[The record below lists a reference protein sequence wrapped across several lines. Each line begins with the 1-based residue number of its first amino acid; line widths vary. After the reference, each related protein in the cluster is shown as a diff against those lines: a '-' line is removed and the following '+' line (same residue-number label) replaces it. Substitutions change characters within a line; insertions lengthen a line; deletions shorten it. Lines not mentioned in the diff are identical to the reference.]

1 MKRLHTALTLLANAF
16 LLGMLVLVFLDG
28 RNPTMAF
35 LTSEASRVYILLMCL
50 LALTALSW
58 RLFAPHGDRENGER
72 KRKDTMDERLSRDID
87 AFIEAHEKQLFRD
100 IARLVA
106 IDSVEGEP
114 APGAPFGEGP
124 ARVLAEG
131 LKIAGELGLKSV
143 NCGDHIGYAEIGE
156 GEDYLATIT
165 HLDVV
170 PVGEGWTEDPFAM
183 REREGYIIGRGV
195 MDDKGPSVLCLYA
208 LKYLKDRGLPLRYPV
223 RALLG
228 INEETGMADVEYYLA
243 NYKAPLFCF
252 SPDANFPLCN
262 GEKGITRGRMIS
274 KLPMENIVDIKGG
287 FVSNAIPDKAEAWI
301 RADHVKDVPGVT
313 AEREEDGLWHLTATG
328 IGGHASLPKGTVNA
342 IGLLVN
348 AILDQG
354 LAGEQE
360 AKFLCAVALLT
371 GHTDGS
377 GLGVQADDGL
387 FKPLTIVGSMIGVE
401 NGRMVQTYDSRYPT
415 NTSGEKI
422 AAIIRG
428 KLGDVLEVETDR
440 SVPPF
445 YMSVDKPE
453 VQACIRA
460 YNAVTDENAA
470 PYTIGG
476 GTYARDFPNAVS
488 FGPEHPER
496 PTPAFAGP
504 IHGVDEAA
512 NKAWLLEA
520 LKVYI
525 VALIELEKL
534 SF

>member
-1 MKRLHTALTLLANAF
+1 M
-16 LLGMLVLVFLDG
+16 DD
-28 RNPTMAF
+28 
-35 LTSEASRVYILLMCL
+35 ILN
-50 LALTALSW
+50 
-58 RLFAPHGDRENGER
+58 RE
-72 KRKDTMDERLSRDID
+72 ID
-87 AFIEAHEKQLFRD
+87 AFIEAHEEEIFAN

-106 IDSVEGEP
+106 INSVEGEA

-124 ARVLAEG
+124 ARALDEG
-131 LKIAGELGLKSV
+131 LRIARELGLKTV
-143 NCGDHIGYAEIGE
+143 NCENYIGYAEIGE

-170 PVGEGWTEDPFAM
+170 PVGDGWTEDPFTM

-208 LKYLKDRGLPLRYPV
+208 LKYLKDRGIPLRYPV

-228 INEETGMADVEYYLA
+228 ANEETGMGDVDYYLA
-243 NYKAPLFCF
+243 HFRAPLFCF

-262 GEKGITRGRMIS
+262 GEKGIYHGRMIA
-274 KLPMENIVDIKGG
+274 KVPMEKLVDIKGG
-287 FVSNAIPDKAEAWI
+287 FAANAIPDKAEAW
-301 RADHVKDVPGVT
+301 VKAEKAGSAPGVT
-313 AEREEDGLWHLTATG
+313 AEKTEDGLWHLTAVG
-328 IGGHASLPKGTVNA
+328 VGGHASLPEGTVNA
-342 IGLLVN
+342 IGVLVN
-348 AILDQG
+348 YLLEKG

-360 AKFLCAVALLT
+360 AKFLRAVAMLNENS
-371 GHTDGS
+371 DGS

-387 FKPLTIVGSMIGVE
+387 FKPLTLVGGVIGVE
-401 NGRMVQTYDSRYPT
+401 DGRMFQTLDSRYPT
-415 NTSGEKI
+415 NTSGEQI
-422 AAIIRG
+422 AAKIRE
-428 KLGDVLEVETDR
+428 KVGDVCEVTVERDA
-440 SVPPF
+440 PPF
-445 YMSVDKPE
+445 YMSLDKPE
-453 VQACIRA
+453 IRACIGA
-460 YNAVTDENAA
+460 YNAVTGENAE

-496 PTPAFAGP
+496 PQPDFAGP

-512 NKAWLLEA
+512 CKAWLLEA